1 MQTLEIEDEA
11 TFLRLLTEIE
21 ECFPEDAPTKGK
33 TSEQFREPIRAAREK
48 LKDVKSAGNFKSI
61 DTS

>member
-1 MQTLEIEDEA
+1 M
-11 TFLRLLTEIE
+11 RLLTEIE

-48 LKDVKSAGNFKSI
+48 LKDVKSAGNMISM